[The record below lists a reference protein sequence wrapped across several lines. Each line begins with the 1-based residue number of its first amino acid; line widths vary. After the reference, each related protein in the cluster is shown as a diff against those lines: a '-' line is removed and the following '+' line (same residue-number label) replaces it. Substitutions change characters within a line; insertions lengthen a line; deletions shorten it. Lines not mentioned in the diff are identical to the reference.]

1 MSHNYPYRQPASDSD
16 LRPDPRRYG
25 PGADRDFYRQS
36 QESFSS
42 SSRSSAGLQSAPGSQ
57 DGVLSLLS
65 SCGLE
70 PEDLSVLAK
79 LPEDI
84 LTVESLPQI
93 LKHIKGKK
101 GAVQPFP
108 PRSPEDVEFT
118 GKVGTIKPLPTR
130 APTSPPSSSASFKP
144 LSSGHW
150 PSTSAASRDW
160 EQLRRQPVQY
170 PLHLISSSSAPP
182 ESQLDRWAGHKTSSS
197 VRSPPSSSRRAV
209 DHDHRP
215 RHPSYGK
222 EGSSFSTPGSVDRAR
237 PSRLSTAGSADYRS
251 VPPRLDEDRRDS
263 RSSYSSRG
271 PAPSPMPSKKQAL
284 DFHGTSPAVFPY
296 SCSLCDITVL
306 SEKAWIQHINTTGH
320 ADGQLNLLQQF
331 PRWDCRLGRVGRDD
345 NQSNQRKDGPR
356 PGPPTPRPNQNR
368 DPQTSKKQQKASDKG
383 KVVCAKFPP
392 QSVDEVRL
400 RKLIEPFGKV
410 GKILM
415 FPSLAFV
422 EMGSCD
428 QAKDVVKFYSS
439 SDKAARK
446 EKIEFSISNAFS
458 FLQSSQVVS
467 FTPAPTG
474 EDGRSDLISIAK
486 RFGEP
491 LYTLFLPS
499 KAFVEM
505 KLSAEAQKLVDYYS
519 TNLLRINTDT
529 IQVSFSSEYRTL
541 MRVPSAQKYEDE
553 PTKTM
558 ESNRDQRTG
567 SRERSPRQSQSEEK
581 SEEPENSEP
590 RSAEEPQKDQGV
602 STNTEASAEEEDQMG
617 GEDQSATEDSDLEG
631 MEVIA
636 EDGENVEGEDDLES
650 QEEENQEKSVQPEE
664 SLEADEQKLESF
676 EANKDKPELQ
686 EMEETEA
693 NEEQKPVTEEKKER
707 RSEMEQEEPAH
718 TQDEEAEFPVDL
730 ENCITLDEVKTD
742 DEDEGP
748 PADGHSEGASESSRV
763 LFFGTMPLQYT
774 DMEFISLMRGFGTV
788 LHYLLIQDRQ
798 QGFIEMSSSSEALKA
813 AEELQS
819 KPAYISGTRLIG
831 ILSEKFSG
839 LTNGWPVPE
848 EERSEERSGGR
859 STASTS
865 EPDQK
870 TSEGKMRSRG
880 APETET
886 SNSILEIETS
896 EIITRT
902 QKGMETES
910 PDQITSDGKTRSRT
924 SPEQEPPKTSGRRT
938 RSRKSVEKET
948 SEMNP
953 EEETSE
959 EKQETLKQTS
969 KEKTPRN
976 GSEEG
981 PAQRNTR
988 TRNATSRSILDT
1000 NVEKRKGS
1008 PENNAVPL
1016 KTLRTEGAAEEE
1028 ANEEK
1033 NQEMKTDVNNPEAPE
1048 PPEQELGTEREA
1060 APAEGATE
1068 PEKPAKPV
1076 GAEFV
1081 RPVVG
1086 YFCNLCQLIFI
1097 DEDEAKFQHCSTPA
1111 HYRNYQ
1117 EKTGKD
1123 PWMG

>member
-1 MSHNYPYRQPASDSD
+1 VNLTFRTLKSFGLPKILRLEVFRCSSDVRCLFLPADGFIFMQSVFCFVAGLLVPELQSLYFLSFLKFLFAGNAPNVFPQAPIMSHNYPYRQPASDSD

-25 PGADRDFYRQS
+25 AGADRDFYRQP

-42 SSRSSAGLQSAPGSQ
+42 SSRSSAALQSAHGSQ

-101 GAVQPFP
+101 GSVQPFP

-130 APTSPPSSSASFKP
+130 APTSPLSSSASFKP

-150 PSTSAASRDW
+150 PSTSTASRDW

-182 ESQLDRWAGHKTSSS
+182 ESQLDRWAGHKTTGS

-215 RHPSYGK
+215 RPPSYGK

-271 PAPSPMPSKKQAL
+271 SAPSPMPSKKQAL

-306 SEKAWIQHINTTGH
+306 SEKVSSPV
-320 ADGQLNLLQQF
+320 LLQYVSA
-331 PRWDCRLGRVGRDD
+331 GTIT
-345 NQSNQRKDGPR
+345 N
-356 PGPPTPRPNQNR
+356 
-368 DPQTSKKQQKASDKG
+368 QTSG
-383 KVVCAKFPP
+383 KMDQGLPHQLP
-392 QSVDEVRL
+392 DPIRTE
-400 RKLIEPFGKV
+400 
-410 GKILM
+410 
-415 FPSLAFV
+415 AFV

-458 FLQSSQVVS
+458 FLQRHLPSPNTPSSTRCFLQVRSSGVLSSWLWRTGVKQNFQSQMYQNHLEVLEPSQRLSFYTRCKTFESTQGTLLRAVLCVTKRGAVFSLFSAHADLLQSCLWCSRTRCCRGDEGPPGLILEQLAPLSLRPSSQVVS

-519 TNLLRINTDT
+519 SNLLRINTDT

-541 MRVPSAQKYEDE
+541 MKKYF
-553 PTKTM
+553 P
-558 ESNRDQRTG
+558 
-567 SRERSPRQSQSEEK
+567 
-581 SEEPENSEP
+581 
-590 RSAEEPQKDQGV
+590 
-602 STNTEASAEEEDQMG
+602 
-617 GEDQSATEDSDLEG
+617 
-631 MEVIA
+631 
-636 EDGENVEGEDDLES
+636 
-650 QEEENQEKSVQPEE
+650 
-664 SLEADEQKLESF
+664 DEQKLESF

-707 RSEMEQEEPAH
+707 TSEMEQEEPAH

-748 PADGHSEGASESSRV
+748 PADGHSEVRLSESEQNLYPTWILTDLLTGPFCLQGASESSRV
-763 LFFGTMPLQYT
+763 LFFSTMPLQYT
-774 DMEFISLMRGFGTV
+774 DMEFITLMRGFGTV
-788 LHYLLIQDRQ
+788 VHYLLIQNRQ
-798 QGFIEMSSSSEALKA
+798 QVRTNVLSFHVCPADSE
-813 AEELQS
+813 
-819 KPAYISGTRLIG
+819 TRL
-831 ILSEKFSG
+831 
-839 LTNGWPVPE
+839 V
-848 EERSEERSGGR
+848 
-859 STASTS
+859 
-865 EPDQK
+865 
-870 TSEGKMRSRG
+870 
-880 APETET
+880 
-886 SNSILEIETS
+886 
-896 EIITRT
+896 
-902 QKGMETES
+902 
-910 PDQITSDGKTRSRT
+910 
-924 SPEQEPPKTSGRRT
+924 
-938 RSRKSVEKET
+938 
-948 SEMNP
+948 
-953 EEETSE
+953 
-959 EKQETLKQTS
+959 
-969 KEKTPRN
+969 
-976 GSEEG
+976 
-981 PAQRNTR
+981 
-988 TRNATSRSILDT
+988 
-1000 NVEKRKGS
+1000 
-1008 PENNAVPL
+1008 
-1016 KTLRTEGAAEEE
+1016 
-1028 ANEEK
+1028 
-1033 NQEMKTDVNNPEAPE
+1033 
-1048 PPEQELGTEREA
+1048 
-1060 APAEGATE
+1060 
-1068 PEKPAKPV
+1068 
-1076 GAEFV
+1076 
-1081 RPVVG
+1081 
-1086 YFCNLCQLIFI
+1086 C
-1097 DEDEAKFQHCSTPA
+1097 
-1111 HYRNYQ
+1111 
-1117 EKTGKD
+1117 
-1123 PWMG
+1123 

>member
-1 MSHNYPYRQPASDSD
+1 MMFCSTEGNAPNVFPQAPIMSHNYPYRQPASDSD

-25 PGADRDFYRQS
+25 AGADRDFYRQP

-42 SSRSSAGLQSAPGSQ
+42 SSRSSAALQSVHGSQ

-101 GAVQPFP
+101 GSVQPFP
-108 PRSPEDVEFT
+108 PRSSEDVEFT

-150 PSTSAASRDW
+150 PSTSTASRDW

-182 ESQLDRWAGHKTSSS
+182 ESQLDRWVGHKTTGS

-215 RHPSYGK
+215 RPPSYGK

-345 NQSNQRKDGPR
+345 NQSDQWKDGPR
-356 PGPPTPRPNQNR
+356 PAPPTPRPNQNR

-519 TNLLRINTDT
+519 SNLLRINTDT

-553 PTKTM
+553 PAETK

-567 SRERSPRQSQSEEK
+567 SRERSRERRRERSTDRKRRETRTRSRSRDKSRMKSSQENRSKSREHFGTRSPRQSQ

-602 STNTEASAEEEDQMG
+602 STNTEAPAEEEEEPMG
-617 GEDQSATEDSDLEG
+617 GEDRSAAEDSDLEG

-650 QEEENQEKSVQPEE
+650 QEEENQEKGVQPGET
-664 SLEADEQKLESF
+664 LEADEQKLESF

-707 RSEMEQEEPAH
+707 TSEMEQEEPAH

-748 PADGHSEGASESSRV
+748 PADGHSEGASEFSRV
-763 LFFGTMPLQYT
+763 LFFSTMPLQYT
-774 DMEFISLMRGFGTV
+774 DMEFITLMRGFGTV
-788 LHYLLIQDRQ
+788 VHYLLIQNRQ
-798 QGFIEMSSSSEALKA
+798 Q
-813 AEELQS
+813 
-819 KPAYISGTRLIG
+819 
-831 ILSEKFSG
+831 
-839 LTNGWPVPE
+839 
-848 EERSEERSGGR
+848 ERV
-859 STASTS
+859 
-865 EPDQK
+865 
-870 TSEGKMRSRG
+870 MRSSTLFPRG
-880 APETET
+880 KHARQLPIFPGVDLPADSAQGQNVKFREMTK
-886 SNSILEIETS
+886 SSI
-896 EIITRT
+896 
-902 QKGMETES
+902 
-910 PDQITSDGKTRSRT
+910 SDS
-924 SPEQEPPKTSGRRT
+924 
-938 RSRKSVEKET
+938 
-948 SEMNP
+948 
-953 EEETSE
+953 
-959 EKQETLKQTS
+959 
-969 KEKTPRN
+969 
-976 GSEEG
+976 
-981 PAQRNTR
+981 
-988 TRNATSRSILDT
+988 
-1000 NVEKRKGS
+1000 
-1008 PENNAVPL
+1008 
-1016 KTLRTEGAAEEE
+1016 
-1028 ANEEK
+1028 
-1033 NQEMKTDVNNPEAPE
+1033 
-1048 PPEQELGTEREA
+1048 
-1060 APAEGATE
+1060 
-1068 PEKPAKPV
+1068 
-1076 GAEFV
+1076 
-1081 RPVVG
+1081 
-1086 YFCNLCQLIFI
+1086 
-1097 DEDEAKFQHCSTPA
+1097 
-1111 HYRNYQ
+1111 
-1117 EKTGKD
+1117 
-1123 PWMG
+1123 MGLS